1 MIVDANILLYA
12 RNSSDPRHGPARDW
26 LEAALNGDTRVGLPW
41 TTLGAFFR
49 IATNPRAF
57 PDPLT
62 PDTAWQ
68 QVMDWLAAPPSWIPE
83 PSERYS
89 QILGQIVVD
98 HRVTG
103 PAMTDAMLAALAIDH
118 GVELM
123 STDSDFKAFG
133 GLRHVDPLG

>member
-12 RNSSDPRHGPARDW
+12 RNSSDPRHESARTW

-41 TTLGAFFR
+41 STLGAFFR

-57 PDPLT
+57 PDPLA
-62 PDTAWQ
+62 PDAAWHQ
-68 QVMDWLAAPPSWIPE
+68 IMDWLAASPSWIPE
-83 PSERYS
+83 PSARYS
-89 QILGQIVVD
+89 QILGQIVIE

-118 GVELM
+118 GVELI

-133 GLRHVDPLG
+133 ELRHVDPLG

>member
-12 RNSSDPRHGPARDW
+12 RNSSDPRHEPARNW

-41 TTLGAFFR
+41 STLGAFFR

-57 PDPLT
+57 PDPLA

-68 QVMDWLAAPPSWIPE
+68 QIMDWLAAPSSWIPE
-83 PSERYS
+83 PSDRYA
-89 QILGQIVVD
+89 QILGKIVVK

-118 GVELM
+118 GVELI
-123 STDSDFKAFG
+123 STDSDFKAFE

>member
-12 RNSSDPRHGPARDW
+12 RNSSDPRHEPARTW

-41 TTLGAFFR
+41 STLGAFFR

-57 PDPLT
+57 PDPLA
-62 PDTAWQ
+62 PDAAWHQ
-68 QVMDWLAAPPSWIPE
+68 IMDWLAASPSWIPE
-83 PSERYS
+83 PSARYS
-89 QILGQIVVD
+89 QILGQIVIE

-118 GVELM
+118 GVELI

-133 GLRHVDPLG
+133 ELRHVDPLG